1 MIYSYYFGFESMQ
14 AYGGRRIVTCLGAK
28 EFCWPKDL
36 SGGLEFIKQIG
47 GLDKAQ
53 PVAPMSS
60 KIKGILV

>member
-1 MIYSYYFGFESMQ
+1 M
-14 AYGGRRIVTCLGAK
+14 TCLGAK

-36 SGGLEFIKQIG
+36 SGGLEVIKQIG